1 MKKAQGST
9 KITLATVKSF
19 INKNKGHLLIKV
31 KSKFDGMVD
40 GVRDLEDLGFQRA
53 LPDDLHTSHTLGIR
67 GAWFVKDSRDHLTAY
82 EDSNIK
88 GFSIYNCCGSF
99 ILGIYKNS

>member
-53 LPDDLHTSHTLGIR
+53 LPDDIHTSNTLGIR
-67 GAWFVKDSRDHLTAY
+67 GAWFVKGSRDHLTAY

>member
-19 INKNKGHLLIKV
+19 INKNKGNLLIKV

-40 GVRDLEDLGFQRA
+40 GVRDVEDFGFQKI
-53 LPDDLHTSHTLGIR
+53 LNDDLHISHTLGIR
-67 GAWFVKDSRDHLTAY
+67 GAWFVKDSRDHLTDY
-82 EDSNIK
+82 EDSTIK

>member
-1 MKKAQGST
+1 MKKAQGT

-19 INKNKGHLLIKV
+19 ISKNKGNLLIKV

-40 GVRDLEDLGFQRA
+40 GVRDVDDLGFHQA
-53 LPDDLHTSHTLGIR
+53 LTDDLHTSNTLGIC

-82 EDSNIK
+82 EDANIK

-99 ILGIYKNS
+99 ILGIYKHS